1 MALSHTRSICSVVSR
16 KNMQKGDREGLVNQ
30 LDRKMGTALRNV
42 IKVKNRGGGGAHL
55 KEQYSKTALI

>member
-1 MALSHTRSICSVVSR
+1 
-16 KNMQKGDREGLVNQ
+16 MQKGDREGLVNQ